1 MTRFKVVE
9 SEIMVGRC
17 SKCGKSIKYGSVGVR
32 VVKVIDL
39 KENREEWR
47 CNNCVR
53 GLSQKKNSEARGS
66 FLFFMIHSV
75 KSKSQKFKN

>member
-1 MTRFKVVE
+1 MTRFRVVE
-9 SEIMVGRC
+9 SEIEIGKC

-32 VVKVIDL
+32 VVKVVDL

-53 GLSQKKNSEARGS
+53 GLSPHVAHKLTGLELDELKRQE
-66 FLFFMIHSV
+66 MI
-75 KSKSQKFKN
+75 

>member
-1 MTRFKVVE
+1 MRRFKVIE
-9 SEIMVGRC
+9 SEIITGRC
-17 SKCGKSIKYGSVGVR
+17 HRCGKSIKYGSVGVR

-53 GLSQKKNSEARGS
+53 GLSPDIAHKLTELELKDLKSRG
-66 FLFFMIHSV
+66 LI
-75 KSKSQKFKN
+75 